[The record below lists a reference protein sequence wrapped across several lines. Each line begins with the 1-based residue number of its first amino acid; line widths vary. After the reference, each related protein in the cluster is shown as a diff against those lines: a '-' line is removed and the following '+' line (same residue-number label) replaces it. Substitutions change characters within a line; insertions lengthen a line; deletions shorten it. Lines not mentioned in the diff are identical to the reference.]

1 MKTLSAIDDTKVRK
15 KKKKV
20 RPPFD
25 EDGLPI
31 ENFDSEEED
40 DDGEDEKEDEGET
53 KPQIMDIIDDDEGTL
68 ETKGNLLWGIEAQN
82 TLISNRLFCRYL
94 VIPTYLWVL
103 YLHIMYL

>member
-1 MKTLSAIDDTKVRK
+1 MFRLLFQLMKTLSAIDDTKVRK

-68 ETKGNLLWGIEAQN
+68 ETKGNLL
-82 TLISNRLFCRYL
+82 
-94 VIPTYLWVL
+94 
-103 YLHIMYL
+103 